1 MVDDLPRPPQWIA
14 ERELRDTLL
23 EENLPAAFRG
33 KNLFWI
39 NVLQYLRHDDADLP
53 PEDYLRHWKEI
64 YDICLSDDLSALRRL
79 SYLSF
84 EAPSDKD
91 IQ

>member
-1 MVDDLPRPPQWIA
+1 MSNVLPRPPEWIP
-14 ERELRDTLL
+14 ERELRDALL
-23 EENLPAAFRG
+23 VEKLPPAVSN

-39 NVLQYLRHDDADLP
+39 NPRRYLTHSDAQLP
-53 PEDYLRHWKEI
+53 PEDYLHHWKEI
-64 YDICLSDDLSALRRL
+64 YDTFLSDDPSTLRCL

-84 EAPSDKD
+84 EAPGDKD